1 MWIYDRHR
9 QKGREVNAVAVP
21 GRARLPGGD
30 PLFYRRRILEAM
42 AESIAEVGYANTM
55 VADVVRRART
65 SKSKFYAEF
74 SDREACLVAL
84 LSEAND
90 ANLAAV
96 AAAVDAAAPWQTQV
110 RQAVETWFDWAER
123 RRPLTLAWIR
133 DVPALGPSARSLQR
147 MAMERFVELV
157 RTLSDTQELKAIGIQ
172 PVPHA
177 RAVLLIGGLRE
188 LTAHTVE
195 HDQPLAA
202 VTEEAVRSAIA
213 LINPAD

>member
-1 MWIYDRHR
+1 MNGLAVD
-9 QKGREVNAVAVP
+9 GRGQLADGNAA
-21 GRARLPGGD
+21 
-30 PLFYRRRILEAM
+30 FYRRRILDAM
-42 AESIAEVGYANTM
+42 AECIAEVGYANTM

-84 LSEAND
+84 LSETND

-96 AAAVDAAAPWQTQV
+96 AAAVDPSAPWQTQV
-110 RQAVETWFDWAER
+110 RQAVQTWFDWAER

-133 DVPALGPSARSLQR
+133 DVPALGASARSLQR
-147 MAMERFVELV
+147 VAMERFVDLV
-157 RTLSDTQELKAIGIQ
+157 RTLSDTDELKAIGIS

-188 LTAHTVE
+188 LAAHTVE
-195 HDQPLAA
+195 HDRPLAT

-213 LINPAD
+213 LINPSA

>member
-1 MWIYDRHR
+1 
-9 QKGREVNAVAVP
+9 
-21 GRARLPGGD
+21 
-30 PLFYRRRILEAM
+30 M
-42 AESIAEVGYANTM
+42 AECIADVGYANTM
-55 VADVVRRART
+55 VSDVVRRART

-74 SDREACLVAL
+74 ADREACLVAL
-84 LSEAND
+84 LSETND
-90 ANLAAV
+90 ANLSAV
-96 AAAVDAAAPWQTQV
+96 AAAVDPRAPWQTQV

-123 RRPLTLAWIR
+123 RRPLTLTWIR

-147 MAMERFVELV
+147 FVMGQFVELV
-157 RTLSDTQELKAIGIQ
+157 HALSDTDELKSIGID

-177 RAVLLIGGLRE
+177 RAVMLIGGLRE

-213 LINPAD
+213 LINPST

>member
-1 MWIYDRHR
+1 
-9 QKGREVNAVAVP
+9 VNAVTV
-21 GRARLPGGD
+21 RGGAQLAD
-30 PLFYRRRILEAM
+30 GNPALYRRRILDAM
-42 AESIAEVGYANTM
+42 AECIAEVGYANTM

-84 LSEAND
+84 LSETND

-96 AAAVDAAAPWQTQV
+96 AAAVDPAAPWQTQV
-110 RQAVETWFDWAER
+110 RQAVQTWFDWAER

-147 MAMERFVELV
+147 VAMERFVELV
-157 RTLSDTQELKAIGIQ
+157 RTLSDTEELKSIGIQ

-188 LTAHTVE
+188 LAAHTVE
-195 HDQPLAA
+195 HDRPLAA

-213 LINPAD
+213 LINPLIET

>member
-1 MWIYDRHR
+1 MDAVDERRHA
-9 QKGREVNAVAVP
+9 QPASKKSE
-21 GRARLPGGD
+21 D
-30 PLFYRRRILEAM
+30 YRRRILEAM
-42 AESIAEVGYANTM
+42 AECIADVGYANTM

-84 LSEAND
+84 LSETND
-90 ANLAAV
+90 ANLSAV
-96 AAAVDAAAPWQTQV
+96 AAAVDPGAPWQTQV

-123 RRPLTLAWIR
+123 RRPLTLTWIR
-133 DVPALGPSARSLQR
+133 DVPGLGPSARSLQR
-147 MAMERFVELV
+147 IAMGQFVELV
-157 RTLSDTQELKAIGIQ
+157 HALSDTDELKSIGID

-213 LINPAD
+213 LINPST

>member
-1 MWIYDRHR
+1 MVVDATTEHA
-9 QKGREVNAVAVP
+9 QPQLKGR
-21 GRARLPGGD
+21 GSD
-30 PLFYRRRILEAM
+30 SYRRRILEAM
-42 AESIAEVGYANTM
+42 AQCIAEVGYSNTM
-55 VADVVRRART
+55 VADVVRRAKT

-74 SDREACLVAL
+74 TDRETCLVAL
-84 LSEAND
+84 LTETND

-96 AAAVDAAAPWQTQV
+96 AAAVDPAAPWQMQV

-123 RRPLTLAWIR
+123 RRYLTLTWIR

-147 MAMERFVELV
+147 VAMERFVELV
-157 RTLSDTQELKAIGIQ
+157 QTLSDTDELKSIGIE

-195 HDQPLAA
+195 HDRPLAA

-213 LINPAD
+213 LINPSG

>member
-1 MWIYDRHR
+1 MD
-9 QKGREVNAVAVP
+9 AVTERTRPQPPAKDAEP
-21 GRARLPGGD
+21 
-30 PLFYRRRILEAM
+30 YRRRILEAM
-42 AESIAEVGYANTM
+42 DQCIAEVGYSNTM

-74 SDREACLVAL
+74 TDREACLVAL
-84 LSEAND
+84 LTETND
-90 ANLAAV
+90 ANLDAV
-96 AAAVDAAAPWQTQV
+96 ATSVDPFASWQTQV

-123 RRPLTLAWIR
+123 RRHLTLTWIR

-147 MAMERFVELV
+147 VAMERFVGLV
-157 RTLSDTQELKAIGIQ
+157 QTLSDTEELKSIGID

-195 HDQPLAA
+195 HDAPLAA

-213 LINPAD
+213 LINPSA

>member
-1 MWIYDRHR
+1 MD
-9 QKGREVNAVAVP
+9 AVEE
-21 GRARLPGGD
+21 RARTHPVGRNSED
-30 PLFYRRRILEAM
+30 YRRRILEAM
-42 AESIAEVGYANTM
+42 AECIAEVGYANTM

-84 LSEAND
+84 LSETND
-90 ANLAAV
+90 ANLSAV
-96 AAAVDAAAPWQTQV
+96 AAAVDPGAPWQTQV

-133 DVPALGPSARSLQR
+133 DVPALGPSARSQQR
-147 MAMERFVELV
+147 IAMGQFVDLV
-157 RTLSDTQELKAIGIQ
+157 HALSDTDELKSIGID

-188 LTAHTVE
+188 LAAHTVE
-195 HDQPLAA
+195 HDQPLAT

-213 LINPAD
+213 LINPSA

>member
-1 MWIYDRHR
+1 MDAVEERRHA
-9 QKGREVNAVAVP
+9 QPAGKNSE
-21 GRARLPGGD
+21 
-30 PLFYRRRILEAM
+30 FYRRRILEAM
-42 AESIAEVGYANTM
+42 AECIAEVGYANTM

-84 LSEAND
+84 LSETND
-90 ANLAAV
+90 ANLSAV
-96 AAAVDAAAPWQTQV
+96 AAAVDPGAPWQTQV

-123 RRPLTLAWIR
+123 RRPLTLTWIR

-147 MAMERFVELV
+147 IAMGQFVELV
-157 RTLSDTQELKAIGIQ
+157 HALSDTDELKSIGID

-188 LTAHTVE
+188 LAAHTVE

-202 VTEEAVRSAIA
+202 VTGEAVRSAIA
-213 LINPAD
+213 LINPST

>member
-1 MWIYDRHR
+1 MD
-9 QKGREVNAVAVP
+9 AVTV
-21 GRARLPGGD
+21 RAHTQPVSRTPVD
-30 PLFYRRRILEAM
+30 YRRRIVDAM
-42 AESIAEVGYANTM
+42 ADCIAEVGYANTM

-84 LSEAND
+84 LSETND

-96 AAAVDAAAPWQTQV
+96 AAAVDPGAPWQTQV

-147 MAMERFVELV
+147 HAMGQFVELV
-157 RTLSDTQELKAIGIQ
+157 HALSDTDELKSIGID

-188 LTAHTVE
+188 LAAHTVE

-213 LINPAD
+213 LINPSA

>member
-1 MWIYDRHR
+1 MD
-9 QKGREVNAVAVP
+9 QC
-21 GRARLPGGD
+21 
-30 PLFYRRRILEAM
+30 
-42 AESIAEVGYANTM
+42 IAEVGYSNTM

-74 SDREACLVAL
+74 TDREACLVAL
-84 LSEAND
+84 LTETND
-90 ANLAAV
+90 ANLDAV
-96 AAAVDAAAPWQTQV
+96 ATSVDPFASWQTQV

-123 RRPLTLAWIR
+123 RRHLTLTWIR

-147 MAMERFVELV
+147 VAMERFVGLV
-157 RTLSDTQELKAIGIQ
+157 QTLSDTEELKSIGID

-195 HDQPLAA
+195 HDAPLAA

-213 LINPAD
+213 LINPSA

>member
-1 MWIYDRHR
+1 MDAVEERVHAHPV
-9 QKGREVNAVAVP
+9 GRNSEE
-21 GRARLPGGD
+21 
-30 PLFYRRRILEAM
+30 YRRRILEAM
-42 AESIAEVGYANTM
+42 AECIADVGYANTM

-84 LSEAND
+84 LSETND
-90 ANLAAV
+90 ANLNAV
-96 AAAVDAAAPWQTQV
+96 AAAVDPGAPWQTQV

-147 MAMERFVELV
+147 FAMGQFVDLV
-157 RTLSDTQELKAIGIQ
+157 HALSDTDELKSTGID
-172 PVPHA
+172 PVPYA

-213 LINPAD
+213 LINPST

>member
-1 MWIYDRHR
+1 M
-9 QKGREVNAVAVP
+9 NAVEERRDAPSNVTESE
-21 GRARLPGGD
+21 
-30 PLFYRRRILEAM
+30 FYRRRILDAM
-42 AESIAEVGYANTM
+42 DQCIAEVGYGNTV

-84 LSEAND
+84 LSETND

-96 AAAVDAAAPWQTQV
+96 AAAVDPSAPWQTQV
-110 RQAVETWFDWAER
+110 RQAVQAWFDWAER
-123 RRPLTLAWIR
+123 RRHLTLTWIR
-133 DVPALGPSARSLQR
+133 DVPALGTPARSLQR
-147 MAMERFVELV
+147 LAMQRFVELV
-157 RTLSDTQELKAIGIQ
+157 HMLSDTDELKSIGID

-188 LTAHTVE
+188 LAAYTVE
-195 HDQPLAA
+195 HDQPLAS

-213 LINPAD
+213 LIDPSTSAANQLVG